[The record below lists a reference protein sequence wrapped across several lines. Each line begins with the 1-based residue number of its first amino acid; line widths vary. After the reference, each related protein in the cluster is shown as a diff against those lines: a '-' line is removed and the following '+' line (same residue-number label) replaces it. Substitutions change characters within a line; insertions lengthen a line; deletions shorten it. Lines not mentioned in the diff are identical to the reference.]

1 MEVAERLPLMTQK
14 PRILYVITKAN
25 WGGAQRYVYDLAT
38 AASEGGWEA
47 IVATGSE
54 GELSRRLIEAGIRVE
69 TIEGL
74 GRDIRLKDDVSAF
87 HSLLGLIRD
96 IQPTV
101 VHSNSSKAG
110 GLAALAARISGVHRI
125 VFTAHGWAFN
135 EDRKG
140 HQKALIWLLHYLTV
154 LLSHRTICVSGAM
167 RDDARAMP
175 LVQKK
180 LVVIHN
186 GIGAIPLLPRDEA
199 RQRLAPGL
207 NTSLWIG
214 TIAELHPTKQLH
226 ILVRAFAKVAGKNV
240 DCSLV
245 IMGDGQERARLEAL
259 ALRLQITERVHF
271 LGHIENA
278 SSYLPA
284 VDIFVLPSRSEG
296 LGYVLLEAGMAGL
309 PVVATNVGGIPEVIQ
324 HKETGILVRSGD
336 VDELASSI
344 EQLLTYPDLRARFG
358 TALKER
364 IVEKFSKTE
373 MIEKTFGLYA

>member
-135 EDRKG
+135 EDRKE

-154 LLSHRTICVSGAM
+154 LLSHRTVCVSGAM

-226 ILVRAFAKVAGKNV
+226 ILMRAFAKTA
-240 DCSLV
+240 DCSLI
-245 IMGDGQERARLEAL
+245 IMGDGEERTRLEAL

-284 VDIFVLPSRSEG
+284 LDVFVLPSRSEG

-336 VDELASSI
+336 VDELASGI
-344 EQLLTYPDLRARFG
+344 DTLLVDPSLRTLLG

-364 IVEKFSKTE
+364 VLERFSKTE
-373 MIEKTFGLYA
+373 MIEKTFGLYD